1 MSGVIASAT
10 SLPAGQLSR
19 VALLY
24 LLAVVMTSLTLMS
37 RDMPLWLVGVG
48 LACVLWRGMVYLGRW
63 AFPGPWQKAV
73 CVTVCCVGIAL
84 QYRTGLSLEVYVALL
99 ITGLSLKSLEVYH
112 TRSAQLFLYIAILVL
127 MAFLLFAQ
135 GFIAMVLA
143 CLQLALIVASLV
155 AIHSDPQRVNEHPFA
170 PLKTAG
176 ITVGLA
182 APLLVFLFIVMPR
195 LPPIWAMPLQ
205 KQEARIGMGEDMSP
219 GDFSKPS
226 RSAELAF
233 RAGFFG
239 DIPPPSALYWR
250 GTVLDEFDGRRW
262 KNSGDGHSPWQNTGS
277 RPKPQGQPLYNVVM
291 EPHGHRWVF
300 TLSQARLADDRISTN
315 GDDLFRYRQEVF
327 ERVTYDVWPAETGK
341 DLQELS
347 AAERQRY
354 TALPNTGNPRARE
367 LARQWR
373 QEAISDQS
381 IVRQA
386 LDRFHQ
392 TFVYTLEPPLL
403 GADSVDQFLFETQ
416 HGYCEHFASAF
427 VFLMRAAGVPA
438 RVVMGYQGG
447 QRNLQE
453 HYVSVR
459 QYDAHAWAEVWFPT
473 TGWQRFDPTSAV
485 APERVEQGF
494 AEWSP
499 DSTALQTLLGLQNR
513 GRQSLLGL
521 LSIKLDYLDYLV
533 GRWVLGYDPDRQQSL
548 LRRLGLA
555 SPQALLMA
563 FAVGFLTMLGAFLLF
578 LRLRDRPNRHEDAL
592 TARYRRLCTQYA
604 RLGWI
609 RAPSETPGQFARRV
623 MDQNGP
629 GAQSFLTISARYE
642 SCRYRQDIPDKTD
655 LPRLMRQLA
664 LKLMGFRWIGQR
676 VARR

>member
-1 MSGVIASAT
+1 MASAT

-24 LLAVVMTSLTLMS
+24 LLAVLTTSLALLS
-37 RDMPLWLVGVG
+37 RDMPPWIIGVG
-48 LACVLWRGMVYLGRW
+48 LGCVIWRGMVYLGRW
-63 AFPGPWQKAV
+63 SFPGSWQKAIG
-73 CVTVCCVGIAL
+73 VTGCCAGIAA
-84 QYRTGLSLEVYVALL
+84 QYRTGLSLDVYVALL

-135 GFIAMVLA
+135 GFIATLLA
-143 CLQLALIVASLV
+143 ILQLGLIVASLV
-155 AIHSDPQRVNEHPFA
+155 AIQSDPRCLAKHPWA
-170 PLKTAG
+170 PLKTG
-176 ITVGLA
+176 GVTLGLA
-182 APLLVFLFIVMPR
+182 APLLIFLFIVMPR
-195 LPPIWAMPLQ
+195 LPPLWAMPLQ
-205 KQEARIGMGEDMSP
+205 KQQARIGMGEDMSP
-219 GDFSKPS
+219 GDFSKPT

-239 DIPPPSALYWR
+239 DIPPQSTLYWR

-262 KNSGDGHSPWQNTGS
+262 KSNSDNHVHWQNTGS
-277 RPKPQGQPLYNVVM
+277 LPKPRSRPLYNIVM

-300 TLSQARLADDRISTN
+300 TLRTARLADDRISTN
-315 GDDLFRYRQEVF
+315 GDDLFRYRHEVF

-341 DLQELS
+341 ETQELS
-347 AAERQRY
+347 TSERQRY

-373 QEAISDQS
+373 QETNSDAA

-386 LDRFHQ
+386 LDRFHR

-403 GADSVDQFLFETQ
+403 GGDSVDQFLFETQ
-416 HGYCEHFASAF
+416 RGYCEHFAGAF

-453 HYVSVR
+453 RYVSVR
-459 QYDAHAWAEVWFPT
+459 QYDAHAWAEVWEPAK
-473 TGWQRFDPTSAV
+473 GWERIDPTSAV

-494 AEWSP
+494 AELFPESP
-499 DSTALQTLLGLQNR
+499 AFETLLGLQAR
-513 GRQSLLGL
+513 GRQTLIGL

-533 GRWVLGYDPDRQQSL
+533 GRWVLGYDPDRQQTL

-555 SPQALLMA
+555 SPQALLMV
-563 FAVGFLTMLGAFLLF
+563 FSIGFLGMLAAFLLF
-578 LRLRDRPNRHEDAL
+578 LHLRDRTQRREDPL
-592 TARYRRLCTQYA
+592 TARYRQLCDQYA
-604 RLGWI
+604 RLGI
-609 RAPSETPGQFARRV
+609 SRLPSETPLQFAERLLAEDAREAA
-623 MDQNGP
+623 NFF
-629 GAQSFLTISARYE
+629 AISQRYE
-642 SCRYRQDIPDKTD
+642 DLFYRCGTSEIAD
-655 LPRLMRQLA
+655 LSTRMRRLFW
-664 LKLMGFRWIGQR
+664 KLRWSH
-676 VARR
+676 

>member
-1 MSGVIASAT
+1 MAAAT
-10 SLPAGQLSR
+10 PLPAGQLSR

-24 LLAVVMTSLTLMS
+24 LLAVLTISLALLS
-37 RDMPLWLVGVG
+37 RDMPLWIIGVG
-48 LACVLWRGMVYLGRW
+48 LACFIWRGMVYLGRW
-63 AFPGPWQKAV
+63 SLPGSWQKAV
-73 CVTVCCVGIAL
+73 GVTVCCVGIAA

-135 GFIAMVLA
+135 GFIATLLA
-143 CLQLALIVASLV
+143 ILQLALIVASQV
-155 AIHSDPQRVNEHPFA
+155 AIQSDPRRLTEHPLA

-176 ITVGLA
+176 VTLGLA
-182 APLLVFLFIVMPR
+182 APLLIFLFIVMPR
-195 LPPIWAMPLQ
+195 LPPLWAMPLQ

-239 DIPPPSALYWR
+239 DIPPQSSLYWR

-262 KNSGDGHSPWQNTGS
+262 KNSSDNHFHWQNTGS
-277 RPKPQGQPLYNVVM
+277 PPKPQIQPLYNIVM

-300 TLSQARLADDRISTN
+300 TLSTARLADDRISSN

-354 TALPNTGNPRARE
+354 TALPNTGNPRARD

-373 QEAISDQS
+373 QEAISDQA

-416 HGYCEHFASAF
+416 RGYCEHFAGAF

-453 HYVSVR
+453 RYVSVR
-459 QYDAHAWAEVWFPT
+459 QYDAHAWAEIWDPPK
-473 TGWQRFDPTSAV
+473 GWQRIDPTAAV

-494 AEWSP
+494 AGLFPESP
-499 DSTALQTLLGLQNR
+499 AFETLLGLQTR
-513 GRQSLLGL
+513 SRQTLIGL

-533 GRWVLGYDPDRQQSL
+533 GRWVLGYDPERQQSL
-548 LRRLGLA
+548 LRRLGLG
-555 SPQALLMA
+555 SPQELLMA
-563 FAVGFLTMLGAFLLF
+563 FSIGFLVMLATFLLF
-578 LRLRDRPNRHEDAL
+578 LRLRDSPQRREDPL
-592 TARYRRLCTQYA
+592 TTRYRQLCDQYA
-604 RLGWI
+604 RLGI
-609 RAPSETPGQFARRV
+609 PRQPSETPLQFAERLMAENAR
-623 MDQNGP
+623 
-629 GAQSFLTISARYE
+629 GAATFFAISQRYE
-642 SCRYRQDIPDKTD
+642 KLFYRCGTNEIAG
-655 LPRLMRQLA
+655 LSIVMRRLFW
-664 LKLMGFRWIGQR
+664 KLRWSH
-676 VARR
+676 

>member
-1 MSGVIASAT
+1 MAAAT
-10 SLPAGQLSR
+10 PLPAGQLSR

-24 LLAVVMTSLTLMS
+24 LLAVLTISLALLS
-37 RDMPLWLVGVG
+37 RDMPLWIIGVW
-48 LACVLWRGMVYLGRW
+48 LACVIWRGMVYLGRW
-63 AFPGPWQKAV
+63 SLPGSWQKAV
-73 CVTVCCVGIAL
+73 GVTVCCLGIAA

-135 GFIAMVLA
+135 GFIATLLA
-143 CLQLALIVASLV
+143 ILQLALIVASQV
-155 AIHSDPQRVNEHPFA
+155 AIQSDPRRLTEHPLA

-176 ITVGLA
+176 VTLGLA
-182 APLLVFLFIVMPR
+182 APLLIFLFIVMPR
-195 LPPIWAMPLQ
+195 LPPLWAMPLQ

-239 DIPPPSALYWR
+239 DIPPQSSLYWR

-262 KNSGDGHSPWQNTGS
+262 KNSSDNHFHWQNTGS
-277 RPKPQGQPLYNVVM
+277 LPKPQIQPLYNIVM

-300 TLSQARLADDRISTN
+300 TLSTARLADDRISSN

-373 QEAISDQS
+373 QEAISDQA

-386 LDRFHQ
+386 LVRFHL

-403 GADSVDQFLFETQ
+403 GADSVDQFLFDTQ
-416 HGYCEHFASAF
+416 RGFCEHFAGAF
-427 VFLMRAAGVPA
+427 VFLMRAAGAPA

-453 HYVSVR
+453 RYVSVR
-459 QYDAHAWAEVWFPT
+459 QYDAHAWAEIWDPPK
-473 TGWQRFDPTSAV
+473 GWHRIDPTAAV

-494 AEWSP
+494 AELFPESP
-499 DSTALQTLLGLQNR
+499 AFETLLGLQTR
-513 GRQSLLGL
+513 SRQTLIGL

-533 GRWVLGYDPDRQQSL
+533 GRWVLGYDPERQQSL
-548 LRRLGLA
+548 LRRLGLG

-563 FAVGFLTMLGAFLLF
+563 FSIGFLAMLAAFLLF
-578 LRLRDRPNRHEDAL
+578 LHQRDRTQRREDPL
-592 TARYRRLCTQYA
+592 TTRYRQLCDQYA
-604 RLGWI
+604 RLGI
-609 RAPSETPGQFARRV
+609 PRQPSETPLQFAERLMAENARE
-623 MDQNGP
+623 
-629 GAQSFLTISARYE
+629 AATFFAISQRYE
-642 SCRYRQDIPDKTD
+642 KLFYRCGTNEIAGLST
-655 LPRLMRQLA
+655 LMRRLFW
-664 LKLMGFRWIGQR
+664 KLRWSH
-676 VARR
+676 

>member
-1 MSGVIASAT
+1 MAAAT
-10 SLPAGQLSR
+10 PLPAGQLSR
-19 VALLY
+19 AALLY
-24 LLAVVMTSLTLMS
+24 LLAVLTTSLAVLS
-37 RDMPLWLVGVG
+37 RDIPLWIIGVG
-48 LACVLWRGMVYLGRW
+48 LACVIWRGMVYLGRW
-63 AFPGPWQKAV
+63 SFPSSWQKAV
-73 CVTVCCVGIAL
+73 GVTVCCVGIAA

-135 GFIAMVLA
+135 GFIATLLA
-143 CLQLALIVASLV
+143 ILQLTLIVASLV
-155 AIHSDPQRVNEHPFA
+155 AIQSDPRRLTEHPWA

-176 ITVGLA
+176 VTLGLA
-182 APLLVFLFIVMPR
+182 APLLIFLFIVMPR
-195 LPPIWAMPLQ
+195 LPPLWAMPLQ

-239 DIPPPSALYWR
+239 DMPPQSSLYWR

-262 KNSGDGHSPWQNTGS
+262 KNSSDKHFHWQNTGAL
-277 RPKPQGQPLYNVVM
+277 PKPQSQPLYNIVM
-291 EPHGHRWVF
+291 EPHGHQWVF
-300 TLSQARLADDRISTN
+300 TLSTARLADDRISTN

-327 ERVTYDVWPAETGK
+327 ERVTYDVWHAETGK
-341 DLQELS
+341 DLHELS

-373 QEAISDQS
+373 QEAISDQT

-386 LDRFHQ
+386 LDRFHL
-392 TFVYTLEPPLL
+392 TFVYTLKPPLL
-403 GADSVDQFLFETQ
+403 GADSVDQFLFDTQ
-416 HGYCEHFASAF
+416 RGYCEHFAGAF

-453 HYVSVR
+453 RYVSVR
-459 QYDAHAWAEVWFPT
+459 QYDAHAWAEIWDPPK
-473 TGWQRFDPTSAV
+473 GWQRIDPTAAV

-494 AEWSP
+494 AALFPESP
-499 DSTALQTLLGLQNR
+499 AFETLLGLQTR
-513 GRQSLLGL
+513 SRQTLIGL

-533 GRWVLGYDPDRQQSL
+533 GRWVLGYDPERQQSL
-548 LRRLGLA
+548 LRRLGLG

-563 FAVGFLTMLGAFLLF
+563 FSIGFLTMLAAFLLF
-578 LRLRDRPNRHEDAL
+578 LHLRDRPQRREDPL
-592 TARYRRLCTQYA
+592 TARYRQLCDQYA
-604 RLGWI
+604 RLGI
-609 RAPSETPGQFARRV
+609 PRQPSETPLQFAERLMAENARE
-623 MDQNGP
+623 
-629 GAQSFLTISARYE
+629 AATFFAISQRYE
-642 SCRYRQDIPDKTD
+642 KLFYRYGTNEIAGLST
-655 LPRLMRQLA
+655 LMRRLFW
-664 LKLMGFRWIGQR
+664 KLRWSH
-676 VARR
+676 

>member
-1 MSGVIASAT
+1 MSGVIAFAT

-24 LLAVVMTSLTLMS
+24 LLAVVTTSLTLMS
-37 RDMPLWLVGVG
+37 RDMPPWIIGIG
-48 LACVLWRGMVYLGRW
+48 LACVIWRGMVYLGRW
-63 AFPGPWQKAV
+63 SFPGAWTKAL
-73 CVTVCCVGIAL
+73 CVTSACVGIAL

-127 MAFLLFAQ
+127 MAFLLFTQ
-135 GFIAMVLA
+135 GFIAILLA
-143 CLQLALIVASLV
+143 ILQLALIVGGLV
-155 AIHSDPQRVNEHPFA
+155 AIHSDARHLTKHPFA
-170 PLKTAG
+170 PIKTAS
-176 ITVGLA
+176 ITLGLA

-195 LPPIWAMPLQ
+195 LPPLWAMPLQ

-239 DIPPPSALYWR
+239 EIPPLSNLYWR

-262 KNSGDGHSPWQNTGS
+262 KNSGDDHSHWQNTGS

-300 TLSQARLADDRISTN
+300 TLSEARLADDRISTN
-315 GDDLFRYRQEVF
+315 GNDLFRYRQDIF
-327 ERVTYDVWPAETGK
+327 ERVTYDVWPDETGEPSQA
-341 DLQELS
+341 LSPAEQES
-347 AAERQRY
+347 Y
-354 TALPNTGNPRARE
+354 TALPPTGNPRARE

-373 QEAISDQS
+373 QEANSHDA
-381 IVRQA
+381 IVQQA

-403 GADSVDQFLFETQ
+403 GGDSVDQFLFESQ
-416 HGYCEHFASAF
+416 RGYCEHFASAF

-453 HYVSVR
+453 RYVSVR
-459 QYDAHAWAEVWFPT
+459 QYDAHAWAEVWDPSK
-473 TGWQRFDPTSAV
+473 GWQRIDPTSAV

-494 AEWSP
+494 AELFSESP
-499 DSTALQTLLGLQNR
+499 AFDTLIGLQNR
-513 GRQSLLGL
+513 SRQSLIGL

-563 FAVGFLTMLGAFLLF
+563 FSIGFLAMLAVFLLF
-578 LRLRDRPNRHEDAL
+578 LHLRDRPQRREDPL
-592 TARYRRLCTQYA
+592 TAHYRQLCDQYG
-604 RLGWI
+604 RLGWT

-629 GAQSFLTISARYE
+629 GAQSFLAISARYE
-642 SCRYRQDIPDKTD
+642 SCRYTQDTPDKTG

-664 LKLMGFRWIGQR
+664 LKLLGFRWTSQR

>member
-1 MSGVIASAT
+1 
-10 SLPAGQLSR
+10 
-19 VALLY
+19 
-24 LLAVVMTSLTLMS
+24 
-37 RDMPLWLVGVG
+37 
-48 LACVLWRGMVYLGRW
+48 
-63 AFPGPWQKAV
+63 
-73 CVTVCCVGIAL
+73 
-84 QYRTGLSLEVYVALL
+84 
-99 ITGLSLKSLEVYH
+99 
-112 TRSAQLFLYIAILVL
+112 
-127 MAFLLFAQ
+127 
-135 GFIAMVLA
+135 
-143 CLQLALIVASLV
+143 
-155 AIHSDPQRVNEHPFA
+155 
-170 PLKTAG
+170 
-176 ITVGLA
+176 
-182 APLLVFLFIVMPR
+182 MPR
-195 LPPIWAMPLQ
+195 LPPLWAMPLQ

-239 DIPPPSALYWR
+239 DMPPQSSLYWR

-262 KNSGDGHSPWQNTGS
+262 KNSSDKHFHWQNTGAL
-277 RPKPQGQPLYNVVM
+277 PKPQSQPLYNIVM

-300 TLSQARLADDRISTN
+300 TLSTARLADDRISSN

-354 TALPNTGNPRARE
+354 TALPNTGNPRARD

-386 LDRFHQ
+386 LDPFHQ

-416 HGYCEHFASAF
+416 RGYCEHFAGAF

-453 HYVSVR
+453 RYVSVR
-459 QYDAHAWAEVWFPT
+459 QYDAHAWAEIWDPDK
-473 TGWQRFDPTSAV
+473 GWQRIDPTAAV

-494 AEWSP
+494 AALFPESP
-499 DSTALQTLLGLQNR
+499 AFETLLGLQTR
-513 GRQSLLGL
+513 SRQTLIGL

-533 GRWVLGYDPDRQQSL
+533 GRWVLGYDPERQQSL
-548 LRRLGLA
+548 LRRLGLG

-563 FAVGFLTMLGAFLLF
+563 FSIGFLAMLAAFLLF
-578 LRLRDRPNRHEDAL
+578 LHLRDRTQRREDPL
-592 TARYRRLCTQYA
+592 TTRYRQLCDQYA
-604 RLGWI
+604 RLGI
-609 RAPSETPGQFARRV
+609 PRQPSETPLQFAERLMAENARE
-623 MDQNGP
+623 
-629 GAQSFLTISARYE
+629 AATFFAISQRYE
-642 SCRYRQDIPDKTD
+642 KLFYRCGTNEIAGLST
-655 LPRLMRQLA
+655 LMRRLFW
-664 LKLMGFRWIGQR
+664 KLRWSH
-676 VARR
+676 

>member
-1 MSGVIASAT
+1 MAAAT
-10 SLPAGQLSR
+10 PLPAGQLSR

-24 LLAVVMTSLTLMS
+24 LLAVLTISLALLS
-37 RDMPLWLVGVG
+37 RDMPLWIIGVG
-48 LACVLWRGMVYLGRW
+48 LACFIWRGMVYLGRW
-63 AFPGPWQKAV
+63 SFPSSWQKAV
-73 CVTVCCVGIAL
+73 GVTVCCVGIAA

-135 GFIAMVLA
+135 GFIATLLA
-143 CLQLALIVASLV
+143 ILQLALILATLV
-155 AIHSDPQRVNEHPFA
+155 AIQSDPRRLTKHPWA
-170 PLKTAG
+170 PMKTAG
-176 ITVGLA
+176 VTLGLA
-182 APLLVFLFIVMPR
+182 APLLIFLFIVMPR
-195 LPPIWAMPLQ
+195 LPPLWAMPLQ

-239 DIPPPSALYWR
+239 DIPPQSSLYWR

-262 KNSGDGHSPWQNTGS
+262 KNSSDNHFHWQNTGS
-277 RPKPQGQPLYNVVM
+277 LPKPQIQPLYNIVM

-300 TLSQARLADDRISTN
+300 TLSTARLADDRISGN

-341 DLQELS
+341 YLQELS

-367 LARQWR
+367 LAREWR
-373 QEAISDQS
+373 REAISDQS

-403 GADSVDQFLFETQ
+403 AADSVDQFLFETQ
-416 HGYCEHFASAF
+416 RGYCEHFAGAF

-453 HYVSVR
+453 RYVSVR
-459 QYDAHAWAEVWFPT
+459 QYDAHAWAEIWDPPK
-473 TGWQRFDPTSAV
+473 GWQRIDPTAAV

-494 AEWSP
+494 AELFPESP
-499 DSTALQTLLGLQNR
+499 AFETLLGLQAR
-513 GRQSLLGL
+513 SRQTLIGL

-533 GRWVLGYDPDRQQSL
+533 GRWVLGYDPDQQQSL

-563 FAVGFLTMLGAFLLF
+563 FLIGFLSMLAAFLLF
-578 LRLRDRPNRHEDAL
+578 LHLRDRTQRREDPL
-592 TARYRRLCTQYA
+592 TTRYRQLCDQYA
-604 RLGWI
+604 RLGI
-609 RAPSETPGQFARRV
+609 PRQPSETPVQFAQRL
-623 MDQNGP
+623 M
-629 GAQSFLTISARYE
+629 AQGLPKSHAFLAISAGYEEWRYTPGKTAN
-642 SCRYRQDIPDKTD
+642 PD
-655 LPRLMRQLA
+655 LSRLMRNLS
-664 LKLMGFRWIGQR
+664 LKLRWLR
-676 VARR
+676 LAR

>member
-1 MSGVIASAT
+1 MPGVMAAAT
-10 SLPAGQLSR
+10 PLPAGQLSR

-24 LLAVVMTSLTLMS
+24 LLAVLTTSLALLS
-37 RDMPLWLVGVG
+37 RDMPLWIIGVW
-48 LACVLWRGMVYLGRW
+48 LACVIWRGMVYLGRW
-63 AFPGPWQKAV
+63 SLPGSWQKAV
-73 CVTVCCVGIAL
+73 GVTACCVGIAA

-112 TRSAQLFLYIAILVL
+112 IRSAQLFLYIAILVL

-135 GFIAMVLA
+135 GFIATLLA
-143 CLQLALIVASLV
+143 ILQLALIVASQV
-155 AIHSDPQRVNEHPFA
+155 AIQSDPRRLTEHPLA

-176 ITVGLA
+176 VTLGLA
-182 APLLVFLFIVMPR
+182 APLLIFLFIVMPR
-195 LPPIWAMPLQ
+195 LPPLWAMPLQ

-239 DIPPPSALYWR
+239 DIPPQSSLYWR

-262 KNSGDGHSPWQNTGS
+262 KNSSDNHFHWQNTGS
-277 RPKPQGQPLYNVVM
+277 LPKPQIQPLYNIVM

-300 TLSQARLADDRISTN
+300 TLSTARLADDRISSN

-373 QEAISDQS
+373 QEAISDQA

-386 LDRFHQ
+386 LVRFHL

-403 GADSVDQFLFETQ
+403 GADSVDQFLFDTQ
-416 HGYCEHFASAF
+416 RGFCEHFAGAF

-453 HYVSVR
+453 RYVSVR
-459 QYDAHAWAEVWFPT
+459 QYDAHAWAEIWDPPK
-473 TGWQRFDPTSAV
+473 GWHRIDPTAAV

-494 AEWSP
+494 AALFPESP
-499 DSTALQTLLGLQNR
+499 AFETLLGLQTR
-513 GRQSLLGL
+513 SRQTLIGL

-533 GRWVLGYDPDRQQSL
+533 GRWVLGYDPERQQSL
-548 LRRLGLA
+548 LRRLGLG

-563 FAVGFLTMLGAFLLF
+563 FSIGFLAMLAAFLLF
-578 LRLRDRPNRHEDAL
+578 LHQRDRTQRREDPL
-592 TARYRRLCTQYA
+592 TTRYRQLCDQYA
-604 RLGWI
+604 RLGI
-609 RAPSETPGQFARRV
+609 PRQPSETPLQFAERLMAENARE
-623 MDQNGP
+623 
-629 GAQSFLTISARYE
+629 AATFFAISQRYE
-642 SCRYRQDIPDKTD
+642 KLFYRCGTNEIAGLST
-655 LPRLMRQLA
+655 LMRRLFW
-664 LKLMGFRWIGQR
+664 KLRWSH
-676 VARR
+676 

>member
-1 MSGVIASAT
+1 MPGVMAAAT
-10 SLPAGQLSR
+10 PLPAGQLSR

-24 LLAVVMTSLTLMS
+24 LLAVLTTSLALLS
-37 RDMPLWLVGVG
+37 QDMPLWIIGVG
-48 LACVLWRGMVYLGRW
+48 LACFIWRGMVYLGRW
-63 AFPGPWQKAV
+63 SFPSSWQKAV
-73 CVTVCCVGIAL
+73 GVTVCCVGIAA

-127 MAFLLFAQ
+127 MAFLLFTQ
-135 GFIAMVLA
+135 GFIATLLA
-143 CLQLALIVASLV
+143 ILQLALIVASLA
-155 AIHSDPQRVNEHPFA
+155 AIQSDPRRLTKHPWA

-176 ITVGLA
+176 VTLGLA
-182 APLLVFLFIVMPR
+182 APLLIFLFIVMPR
-195 LPPIWAMPLQ
+195 LPPLWAMPLQ

-239 DIPPPSALYWR
+239 DIPPQSSLYWR

-262 KNSGDGHSPWQNTGS
+262 KNSSDNHFHWQNTGS
-277 RPKPQGQPLYNVVM
+277 LPKPQIQPLYNIVM

-300 TLSQARLADDRISTN
+300 TLSTARLADDRISSN

-373 QEAISDQS
+373 QEAISDQA

-386 LDRFHQ
+386 LVRFHL

-403 GADSVDQFLFETQ
+403 GADSVDQFLFDTQ
-416 HGYCEHFASAF
+416 RGFCEHFAGAF

-453 HYVSVR
+453 RYVSVR
-459 QYDAHAWAEVWFPT
+459 QYDAHAWAEIWDPPK
-473 TGWQRFDPTSAV
+473 GWHRIDPTAAV

-494 AEWSP
+494 AALFPESP
-499 DSTALQTLLGLQNR
+499 AFETLLGLQTR
-513 GRQSLLGL
+513 SRQTLIGL

-533 GRWVLGYDPDRQQSL
+533 GRWVLGYDPERQQSL
-548 LRRLGLA
+548 LRRLGLG

-563 FAVGFLTMLGAFLLF
+563 FSIGFLAMLAAFLLF
-578 LRLRDRPNRHEDAL
+578 LHQRDRTQRREDPL
-592 TARYRRLCTQYA
+592 TTRYRQLCDQYA
-604 RLGWI
+604 RLGI
-609 RAPSETPGQFARRV
+609 PRQPSETPLQFAERLMAENARE
-623 MDQNGP
+623 
-629 GAQSFLTISARYE
+629 AATFFAISQRYE
-642 SCRYRQDIPDKTD
+642 KLFYRCGTNEIAGLST
-655 LPRLMRQLA
+655 LMRRLFW
-664 LKLMGFRWIGQR
+664 KLRWSH
-676 VARR
+676 

>member
-1 MSGVIASAT
+1 MPGVMAAAT
-10 SLPAGQLSR
+10 PLPAGQLSR

-24 LLAVVMTSLTLMS
+24 LLAVLTTSLALLS
-37 RDMPLWLVGVG
+37 QDMPLWIIGVG
-48 LACVLWRGMVYLGRW
+48 LACFIWRGMVYLGRW
-63 AFPGPWQKAV
+63 SFPSSWQKAV
-73 CVTVCCVGIAL
+73 GVTVCCVGIAA

-135 GFIAMVLA
+135 GFIATLLA
-143 CLQLALIVASLV
+143 ILQLALIVASLA
-155 AIHSDPQRVNEHPFA
+155 AIQSDPRRLTKHPWA

-176 ITVGLA
+176 VTLGLA
-182 APLLVFLFIVMPR
+182 APLLIFLFIVMPR
-195 LPPIWAMPLQ
+195 LPPLWAMPLQ

-239 DIPPPSALYWR
+239 DMPPQSSLYWR

-262 KNSGDGHSPWQNTGS
+262 KNSSDKHFHWQNTGAL
-277 RPKPQGQPLYNVVM
+277 PKPQSQPLYNIVM

-300 TLSQARLADDRISTN
+300 TLSTARLADDRISSN

-354 TALPNTGNPRARE
+354 TALPNTGNPRARD

-386 LDRFHQ
+386 LDPFHQ

-416 HGYCEHFASAF
+416 RGYCEHFAGAF

-453 HYVSVR
+453 RYVSVR
-459 QYDAHAWAEVWFPT
+459 QYDAHAWAEIWDPDK
-473 TGWQRFDPTSAV
+473 GWQRIDPTAAV

-494 AEWSP
+494 AALFPESP
-499 DSTALQTLLGLQNR
+499 AFETLLGLQTR
-513 GRQSLLGL
+513 SRQTLIGL

-533 GRWVLGYDPDRQQSL
+533 GRWVLGYDPERQQSL
-548 LRRLGLA
+548 LRRLGLG

-563 FAVGFLTMLGAFLLF
+563 FSIGFLAMLAAFLLF
-578 LRLRDRPNRHEDAL
+578 LHLRDRTQRREDPL
-592 TARYRRLCTQYA
+592 TTRYRQLCDQYA
-604 RLGWI
+604 RLGI
-609 RAPSETPGQFARRV
+609 PRQPSETPLQFAERLMAENARE
-623 MDQNGP
+623 
-629 GAQSFLTISARYE
+629 AATFFAISQRYE
-642 SCRYRQDIPDKTD
+642 KLFYRCGTNEIAGLST
-655 LPRLMRQLA
+655 LMRRLFW
-664 LKLMGFRWIGQR
+664 KLRWSH
-676 VARR
+676 

>member
-1 MSGVIASAT
+1 
-10 SLPAGQLSR
+10 
-19 VALLY
+19 
-24 LLAVVMTSLTLMS
+24 
-37 RDMPLWLVGVG
+37 
-48 LACVLWRGMVYLGRW
+48 
-63 AFPGPWQKAV
+63 
-73 CVTVCCVGIAL
+73 
-84 QYRTGLSLEVYVALL
+84 
-99 ITGLSLKSLEVYH
+99 
-112 TRSAQLFLYIAILVL
+112 
-127 MAFLLFAQ
+127 
-135 GFIAMVLA
+135 
-143 CLQLALIVASLV
+143 
-155 AIHSDPQRVNEHPFA
+155 
-170 PLKTAG
+170 
-176 ITVGLA
+176 
-182 APLLVFLFIVMPR
+182 
-195 LPPIWAMPLQ
+195 
-205 KQEARIGMGEDMSP
+205 
-219 GDFSKPS
+219 
-226 RSAELAF
+226 
-233 RAGFFG
+233 
-239 DIPPPSALYWR
+239 
-250 GTVLDEFDGRRW
+250 
-262 KNSGDGHSPWQNTGS
+262 
-277 RPKPQGQPLYNVVM
+277 
-291 EPHGHRWVF
+291 
-300 TLSQARLADDRISTN
+300 
-315 GDDLFRYRQEVF
+315 
-327 ERVTYDVWPAETGK
+327 
-341 DLQELS
+341 
-347 AAERQRY
+347 
-354 TALPNTGNPRARE
+354 
-367 LARQWR
+367 
-373 QEAISDQS
+373 
-381 IVRQA
+381 
-386 LDRFHQ
+386 
-392 TFVYTLEPPLL
+392 
-403 GADSVDQFLFETQ
+403 
-416 HGYCEHFASAF
+416 
-427 VFLMRAAGVPA
+427 
-438 RVVMGYQGG
+438 MGYQGG

-521 LSIKLDYLDYLV
+521 LSIKLGYLDYLV

-664 LKLMGFRWIGQR
+664 LKLMGFRWTGQR

>member
-24 LLAVVMTSLTLMS
+24 LLAVLTISLALLS
-37 RDMPLWLVGVG
+37 RDMPLWIIGVG
-48 LACVLWRGMVYLGRW
+48 LACFIWRGMVYLGRW

-73 CVTVCCVGIAL
+73 CVTVFCVGIAL

-135 GFIAMVLA
+135 GFIATVLA

-155 AIHSDPQRVNEHPFA
+155 AIHSDPQRINEHPFA

-195 LPPIWAMPLQ
+195 LPPLWAMPLQ

-239 DIPPPSALYWR
+239 DIPPQSSLYWR

-262 KNSGDGHSPWQNTGS
+262 KNSSDKHFHWQNTGS
-277 RPKPQGQPLYNVVM
+277 LPKPQSQPLYNIVM

-300 TLSQARLADDRISTN
+300 TLSTALLADDRISTN

-416 HGYCEHFASAF
+416 RGYCEHFAGAF

-453 HYVSVR
+453 RYVSVR
-459 QYDAHAWAEVWFPT
+459 QYDAHAWAEIWDPAK
-473 TGWQRFDPTSAV
+473 GWQRIDPTAAV

-494 AEWSP
+494 AALFP
-499 DSTALQTLLGLQNR
+499 DSPAFETLLGLQTR
-513 GRQSLLGL
+513 SRQTLIGL

-533 GRWVLGYDPDRQQSL
+533 GRWVLGYDPERQQSL
-548 LRRLGLA
+548 LRRLGLG
-555 SPQALLMA
+555 SPQELLMA
-563 FAVGFLTMLGAFLLF
+563 FSIGFLVMLATFLLF
-578 LRLRDRPNRHEDAL
+578 LRLRDSPQRREDPL
-592 TARYRRLCTQYA
+592 TTRYRQLCDQYA
-604 RLGWI
+604 RLGI
-609 RAPSETPGQFARRV
+609 PRQPSETPLQFAERLMAENAR
-623 MDQNGP
+623 
-629 GAQSFLTISARYE
+629 GAATFFAISQRYE
-642 SCRYRQDIPDKTD
+642 KLFYRCGTNEIAG
-655 LPRLMRQLA
+655 LSIVMRRLFW
-664 LKLMGFRWIGQR
+664 KLRWSH
-676 VARR
+676 

>member
-1 MSGVIASAT
+1 MAAAT
-10 SLPAGQLSR
+10 PLPAGQLSR

-24 LLAVVMTSLTLMS
+24 LLAVLTTSLALLS
-37 RDMPLWLVGVG
+37 RDMPLWIIGVW
-48 LACVLWRGMVYLGRW
+48 LACVIWRGMVYLGRW
-63 AFPGPWQKAV
+63 SLPGSWQKAV
-73 CVTVCCVGIAL
+73 GVTACCVGIAA

-112 TRSAQLFLYIAILVL
+112 IRSAQLFLYIAILVL

-135 GFIAMVLA
+135 GFIATLLA
-143 CLQLALIVASLV
+143 ILQLALIVASQV
-155 AIHSDPQRVNEHPFA
+155 AIQSDPRRLTEHPLA

-176 ITVGLA
+176 VTLGLA
-182 APLLVFLFIVMPR
+182 APLLIFLFIVMPR
-195 LPPIWAMPLQ
+195 LPPLWAMPLQ

-239 DIPPPSALYWR
+239 DIPPQSSLYWR

-262 KNSGDGHSPWQNTGS
+262 KNSSDNHFHWQNTGS
-277 RPKPQGQPLYNVVM
+277 LPKPQIQPLYNIVM

-300 TLSQARLADDRISTN
+300 TLSTARLADDRISSN

-373 QEAISDQS
+373 QEAISDQA

-386 LDRFHQ
+386 LVRFHL

-403 GADSVDQFLFETQ
+403 GADSVDQFLFDTQ
-416 HGYCEHFASAF
+416 RGFCEHFAGAF

-453 HYVSVR
+453 RYVSVR
-459 QYDAHAWAEVWFPT
+459 QYDAHAWAEIWDPPK
-473 TGWQRFDPTSAV
+473 GWHRIDPTAAV

-494 AEWSP
+494 AALFPESP
-499 DSTALQTLLGLQNR
+499 AFETLLGLQTR
-513 GRQSLLGL
+513 SRQTLIGL

-533 GRWVLGYDPDRQQSL
+533 GRWVLGYDPERQQSL
-548 LRRLGLA
+548 LRRLGLG

-563 FAVGFLTMLGAFLLF
+563 FSIGFLAMLAAFLLF
-578 LRLRDRPNRHEDAL
+578 LHQRDRTQRREDPL
-592 TARYRRLCTQYA
+592 TTRYRQLCDQYA
-604 RLGWI
+604 RLGI
-609 RAPSETPGQFARRV
+609 PRQPSETPLQFAERLMAENARE
-623 MDQNGP
+623 
-629 GAQSFLTISARYE
+629 AATFFAISQRYE
-642 SCRYRQDIPDKTD
+642 KLFYRCGTNEIAGLST
-655 LPRLMRQLA
+655 LMRRLFW
-664 LKLMGFRWIGQR
+664 KLRWSH
-676 VARR
+676 